1 MQPIA
6 FVGRAPQQVTEFL
19 QDYIKPIL
27 DANRDVLGESAALKV

>member
-19 QDYIKPIL
+19 RDCVKPIL
-27 DANRDVLGESAALKV
+27 DANREVLGEGAELKV